1 MSFAAMSKSH
11 LFISWYSS
19 MLLFSNL
26 DDKIEVTTMISPDMM
41 TLDTTVS
48 TETPMIIDE
57 EIPTTMMTILDDS
70 SDDKDDTLDG
80 TIDDTIDDTLDDKDD
95 TFDDT
100 MDTTMEPES
109 SMLPK
114 EMIDVTT
121 MSTTSTTTTTTT
133 TTETIEQV
141 PDIDDEKD
149 NEIDL

>member
-1 MSFAAMSKSH
+1 
-11 LFISWYSS
+11 
-19 MLLFSNL
+19 
-26 DDKIEVTTMISPDMM
+26 MISPDMM

-70 SDDKDDTLDG
+70 DDKDDTLDG

-95 TFDDT
+95 TLDDT

-121 MSTTSTTTTTTT
+121 MSTTSTTTTTT
-133 TTETIEQV
+133 ETIEQV
-141 PDIDDEKD
+141 PSIDDERD

>member
-1 MSFAAMSKSH
+1 
-11 LFISWYSS
+11 
-19 MLLFSNL
+19 
-26 DDKIEVTTMISPDMM
+26 MISPDMM

-70 SDDKDDTLDG
+70 DDK
-80 TIDDTIDDTLDDKDD
+80 DDTLDDKDD
-95 TFDDT
+95 TLDDKDDTLDDT

-121 MSTTSTTTTTTT
+121 MSTTTSTTTT

-141 PDIDDEKD
+141 PDIVDDKD

>member
-1 MSFAAMSKSH
+1 
-11 LFISWYSS
+11 
-19 MLLFSNL
+19 
-26 DDKIEVTTMISPDMM
+26 MISPDMM

-70 SDDKDDTLDG
+70 DDK
-80 TIDDTIDDTLDDKDD
+80 DDTLDDKDD
-95 TFDDT
+95 TLDDT

-121 MSTTSTTTTTTT
+121 MSTTTSTTTT

-141 PDIDDEKD
+141 PDIVDDKD

>member
-1 MSFAAMSKSH
+1 
-11 LFISWYSS
+11 
-19 MLLFSNL
+19 
-26 DDKIEVTTMISPDMM
+26 MISPDMM

-57 EIPTTMMTILDDS
+57 EIPTTIMTILDDS

-121 MSTTSTTTTTTT
+121 MSTNTITSSNLSCMYVTTTISLRPNHFTSSVTIYSTTSS
-133 TTETIEQV
+133 
-141 PDIDDEKD
+141 
-149 NEIDL
+149 

>member
-48 TETPMIIDE
+48 TETPMIDDE

-70 SDDKDDTLDG
+70 DDKDNTLDG
-80 TIDDTIDDTLDDKDD
+80 TIDDTLDDKEDTLDDKDD

-121 MSTTSTTTTTTT
+121 MSTTSTTTTTT
-133 TTETIEQV
+133 ETIEQV
-141 PDIDDEKD
+141 PSIDDDKD
-149 NEIDL
+149 NEIDP